1 MPAPAPAAPQAP
13 APQTVAMVAS
23 IPMGQAA
30 QPDGKMNA
38 VAEQPEA
45 ETVATREPLPEP
57 E

>member
-1 MPAPAPAAPQAP
+1 
-13 APQTVAMVAS
+13 MVAS

-30 QPDGKMNA
+30 QPDRKMNA